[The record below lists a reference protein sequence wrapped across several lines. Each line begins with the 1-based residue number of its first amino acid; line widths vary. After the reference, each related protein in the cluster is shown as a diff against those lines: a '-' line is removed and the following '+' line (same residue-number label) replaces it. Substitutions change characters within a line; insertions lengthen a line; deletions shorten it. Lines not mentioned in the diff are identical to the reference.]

1 MGGST
6 HMRRLGAFLAVAAA
20 ALLLVSASNATPPSN
35 DSFSAANVL
44 LPATGS
50 RNGTNVD
57 ATKEAGEPS
66 HAGNSGGGSVWYK
79 WTAPANGNA
88 SFDTIGSGFDTLL
101 AVYTGSSVDALTP
114 VASNDDYLGY
124 KWTSSLGFAAVSGTT
139 YWIAVDGYD
148 DGSGSGPARGTF

>member
-1 MGGST
+1 
-6 HMRRLGAFLAVAAA
+6 MRGRNLLPRLGAFLVVVTA

-57 ATKEAGEPS
+57 ATKEAGDRS

-88 SFDTIGSGFDTLL
+88 SFDTIGSGFDT
-101 AVYTGSSVDALTP
+101 
-114 VASNDDYLGY
+114 
-124 KWTSSLGFAAVSGTT
+124 
-139 YWIAVDGYD
+139 
-148 DGSGSGPARGTF
+148 